1 MIGYKPYRT
10 YKSKVIAR
18 SIMEKLRKQG
28 KRVTAREITI
38 KGKGVRVRIFVKEE
52 KNGNRNVHPLS

>member
-10 YKSKVIAR
+10 YKSKLIAR
-18 SIMEKLRKQG
+18 STMEKLRKQG

-38 KGKGVRVRIFVKEE
+38 KGKGVRVRIFVKEN
-52 KNGNRNVHPLS
+52 KDGNRDVRSLS

>member
-10 YKSKVIAR
+10 YKSKAIAR
-18 SIMEKLRKQG
+18 SVMEKLRKQG

-38 KGKGVRVRIFVKEE
+38 KGKGVMVRLFVRE
-52 KNGNRNVHPLS
+52 KDNADLYSLSQG